1 MRNEHKFTLS
11 FRIGALKVFELHI
24 KVSTRAGMWIWG
36 VQPKQPPI
44 ATCNLTWRI
53 NLSTL
58 KSAVSVVTSF
68 SPPTLLDD
76 SLVVQVN
83 MIPMDEDDAPEA
95 STESAFQ
102 IALSKWRDIDL
113 TTLQSQ
119 LDKQGMEIIESQ
131 KDFLVERKEL
141 STKTKLFRKLP
152 DDEKLVQVMSLLK
165 GSPILEEG

>member
-1 MRNEHKFTLS
+1 
-11 FRIGALKVFELHI
+11 
-24 KVSTRAGMWIWG
+24 
-36 VQPKQPPI
+36 
-44 ATCNLTWRI
+44 
-53 NLSTL
+53 
-58 KSAVSVVTSF
+58 
-68 SPPTLLDD
+68 
-76 SLVVQVN
+76 
-83 MIPMDEDDAPEA
+83 MIPMDDEDPSEIE
-95 STESAFQ
+95 STENAFQ

-165 GSPILEEG
+165 GLTTHPQNKKGK

>member
-1 MRNEHKFTLS
+1 
-11 FRIGALKVFELHI
+11 
-24 KVSTRAGMWIWG
+24 
-36 VQPKQPPI
+36 
-44 ATCNLTWRI
+44 
-53 NLSTL
+53 
-58 KSAVSVVTSF
+58 
-68 SPPTLLDD
+68 
-76 SLVVQVN
+76 
-83 MIPMDEDDAPEA
+83 MIPMDDEDPSEIE
-95 STESAFQ
+95 STENAFQ

-165 GSPILEEG
+165 GLNPPPSNQPKRQNKLMDFI

>member
-1 MRNEHKFTLS
+1 M
-11 FRIGALKVFELHI
+11 
-24 KVSTRAGMWIWG
+24 
-36 VQPKQPPI
+36 
-44 ATCNLTWRI
+44 
-53 NLSTL
+53 
-58 KSAVSVVTSF
+58 
-68 SPPTLLDD
+68 D
-76 SLVVQVN
+76 
-83 MIPMDEDDAPEA
+83 DEDPSEIE
-95 STESAFQ
+95 STENAFQ

-165 GSPILEEG
+165 GLTPPPTNQKGK